1 MGNNMKLRVLYA
13 LIALIL
19 ALLALKVFWWDK
31 HSARAEIENAFLTK
45 KYSLFLEE
53 VSHSNSLFSDAQKR
67 LYMAY
72 GLRAAGNL
80 KKSDAELE
88 QALQDKG
95 SSRDLI
101 LEIVLN
107 QTLNAYLQDDQ
118 VAFTHFLDQID
129 VSSEKAREWKKL
141 FQGVEAL
148 KVMDCKRALK
158 FFQSPMKLEA
168 FNPIMR
174 QSFAEKIPPAW
185 TFLQIAQCE
194 MLMGEYE
201 DARAKISEIIDS
213 KTEQEAELA
222 RLLLAKSY
230 LLEANDKEI
239 SESVPYY
246 HQAIEELGKVSP
258 RAYSLEYH
266 QTKFQLISSM
276 QRRLQNSLLAYN
288 SKDVLFFENALS
300 LYHNHEEEKIQPV
313 VEVAKV
319 PVVDEI
325 DEWSFETPLDLNYLL
340 IQKRIDS
347 ILDGEKQLTTTKH
360 QMEEDARFLSMLTQ
374 IKPPLTP
381 VFFLLGQVELLLHE
395 DQKAAEAF
403 RTYVE
408 MEPDNIWGWKLLAL
422 AQLGVDQRDAAEQS
436 FLEVVKINPVDLAA
450 WKSLGRIY
458 YKDGKRD
465 QAIRAFERARTMDPF
480 DDEVISSL
488 NELYGNR

>member
-1 MGNNMKLRVLYA
+1 MKLRVLYA
-13 LIALIL
+13 LIAIILLVLIVKL
-19 ALLALKVFWWDK
+19 FWWDRHAAK
-31 HSARAEIENAFLTK
+31 TEIESAFTTK

-53 VSHSNSLFSDAQKR
+53 VSHSGSLFSDAQKR
-67 LYMAY
+67 LYLAY
-72 GLRAAGNL
+72 GYRAAGNI

-88 QALQDKG
+88 QALQDPG

-107 QTLNAYLQDDQ
+107 QTLNAYLEDDQ

-129 VSSEKAREWKKL
+129 VSSERAREWKKL

-168 FNPIMR
+168 FNPIMKHA
-174 QSFAEKIPPAW
+174 FAEKLPPAW
-185 TFLQIAQCE
+185 TLLQIAQCE
-194 MLMGEYE
+194 MMMGEYE
-201 DARAKISEIIDS
+201 ASREKILEVIDS
-213 KTEQEAELA
+213 KIDPEAELS
-222 RLLLAKSY
+222 RLLLSKSY
-230 LLEANDKEI
+230 LLEADENEI
-239 SESVPYY
+239 SDSVPSYRL
-246 HQAIEELGKVSP
+246 AIEELRKVSP
-258 RAYSLEYH
+258 RVYVREYH
-266 QTKFQLISSM
+266 QIKFQLISSM

-288 SKDVLFFENALS
+288 NQDILFFENALS
-300 LYHNHEEEKIQPV
+300 LYDNYEEEKVQPV
-313 VEVAKV
+313 VEVAKA

-347 ILDGEKQLTTTKH
+347 ILEGEKQLATTQH
-360 QMEEDARFLSMLTQ
+360 QMEEDARFLEMLTQ
-374 IKPPLTP
+374 IKPPLSP

-395 DQKAAEAF
+395 DRKAVNAF
-403 RTYVE
+403 STYVQL
-408 MEPDNIWGWKLLAL
+408 EPDNIWGWKLLAL
-422 AQLGVDQRDAAEQS
+422 AQLGVDERDSAEKS

-465 QAIRAFERARTMDPF
+465 QAIRAFEKARTMDPF

-488 NELYGNR
+488 NELYSTR